1 MRKAGI
7 LLPVASLPSDY
18 GIGDFGPKA
27 YEFLRYAK
35 TAGFKIWQILPLNPL
50 GFGNSPYQ
58 PYSSKAMDEL
68 YISLEMLE
76 EAGLIDSPECF
87 NSNSEIIEY
96 DKVRAFKAKY
106 LAEAFYKF
114 SPNDE
119 YNEFIKQP
127 WVYEY
132 AVFLTLKKHNH
143 NALWIDWPKPDKL
156 WIKNHK
162 RSLKKLQKE
171 IDYEMFI
178 QYILFIQWNKLR
190 AYANKLKIQILGDIP
205 IYVGIDSLDVWSYQK
220 GFLLDR
226 DGRPKFIA
234 GVPPDYFSA
243 TGQRWGNPIYN
254 WKQLEKD
261 NFEFWL
267 DRLNYSSKL
276 FDIVR
281 IDHFRAF
288 DTYWKIPASCP
299 TAIDGKWVE
308 APGYKLFDKIYETYP
323 DIQIVAEDLGDLRP
337 EVLILRDHYGLKGM
351 RVVEYSFDPFEPKKM
366 PDTENLVAYTGTHD
380 NELLSS
386 WLACKDA
393 KYLKAMRAFFKKKRL
408 NYDNDLDNI
417 LQYTLSTKAEI
428 AIIPMGDLLGLAK
441 ECRINTPGTV
451 GNPNWQWKMNSFK
464 PFLDKS
470 ALTKHMIKRAKR

>member
-27 YEFLRYAK
+27 YEFVRYIKA
-35 TAGFKIWQILPLNPL
+35 TGFKIWQILPLNPL

-58 PYSSKAMDEL
+58 PYSSKAMDEI
-68 YISLEMLE
+68 YISLELLQKD
-76 EAGLIDSPECF
+76 GLIGETTCF
-87 NSNSEIIEY
+87 NSNVDEIDYEA
-96 DKVRAFKAKY
+96 VRTFKTKYLKEAFNNFKADKGY
-106 LAEAFYKF
+106 E
-114 SPNDE
+114 
-119 YNEFIKQP
+119 EFIKQD

-132 AVFLTLKKHNH
+132 AVFLTLKKAND
-143 NALWIDWPKPDKL
+143 NKLWIDWPKSDKL

-162 RSLKKLQKE
+162 RSLKKYQKDIE
-171 IDYEMFI
+171 YEMFV
-178 QYILFIQWNKLR
+178 QYIVYKQWMDLR
-190 AYANKLKIQILGDIP
+190 SFTNKLKIQILGDIP

-243 TGQRWGNPIYN
+243 TGQRWGNPIYY

-261 NFEFWL
+261 GFEFWL

-276 FDIVR
+276 FDIIR

-288 DTYWKIPASCP
+288 DTYWKIDASCE

-323 DIQIVAEDLGDLRP
+323 DIQIIAEDLGDLRP
-337 EVLILRDHYGLKGM
+337 EVLVLRDHYGLKGM
-351 RVVEYSFDPFEPKKM
+351 RVVEYSFDPYEPKNM
-366 PDTENLVAYTGTHD
+366 PDVENLVAYTGTHD
-380 NELLSS
+380 NELLSQ
-386 WLACKDA
+386 WLSYKDED
-393 KYLKAMRAFFKKKRL
+393 YLKTMRSFFKKKRL

-417 LQYTLSTKAEI
+417 LQYTLSSKAEI
-428 AIIPMGDLLGLAK
+428 AIIPMGDLLGLEAK
-441 ECRINTPGTV
+441 CRINTPGTV
-451 GNPNWQWKMNSFK
+451 GNPNWQWKMVDFK
-464 PFLDKS
+464 AFLDKS
-470 ALTKHMIKRAKR
+470 ALIKHMIKRSKR

>member
-35 TAGFKIWQILPLNPL
+35 AAGFKIWQILPLNPL

-68 YISLEMLE
+68 YISLDLLKE
-76 EAGLIDSPECF
+76 EGLIADVKCF
-87 NSNSEIIEY
+87 NSNATVIDYEA
-96 DKVRAFKAKY
+96 VRKFKHLY
-106 LAEAFYKF
+106 LVEAFHNFEKT
-114 SPNDE
+114 NE
-119 YNEFIKQP
+119 YEEFIQQE
-127 WVYEY
+127 WVYDY
-132 AVFLTLKKHNH
+132 AVFLTLKKAN
-143 NALWIDWPKPDKL
+143 NNSLWVNWPKSDKS

-162 RSLKKLQKE
+162 KNLKKYQ
-171 IDYEMFI
+171 IDIEFEMFV
-178 QYILFIQWNKLR
+178 QYILFTQWNKLR
-190 AYANKLKIQILGDIP
+190 EFANKLKIQILGDIP
-205 IYVGIDSLDVWSYQK
+205 IYVGIDSLDVWAYQK

-226 DGRPKFIA
+226 EGNPKFIA

-276 FDIVR
+276 FDIIR

-351 RVVEYSFDPFEPKKM
+351 RVVEYSFDPFEPKNM

-380 NELLSS
+380 NEMLSN
-386 WLACKDA
+386 WLNSQDP
-393 KYLKAMRAFFKKKRL
+393 KYLKAMHAFFKKKRL
-408 NYDNDLDNI
+408 KYDNDLDNM
-417 LQYTLSTKAEI
+417 LQYTLSSKAEY
-428 AIIPMGDLLGLAK
+428 AIIPMGDLLGLPA

-451 GNPNWQWKMNSFK
+451 GNPNWQWKMNDFK
-464 PFLDKS
+464 PFLDRVE
-470 ALTKHMIKRAKR
+470 LTKHMIKRAKR